1 MDFDILETLKSI
13 AVKSQCELS
22 QFPFHLS
29 SSKMYGLELRKF
41 IVTSII
47 IKTEYIE
54 LGKKHSKHYYLL
66 GVRKNGFRYE
76 MIFINLIGGRVL
88 SVYM

>member
-1 MDFDILETLKSI
+1 MAKHGLTLMYFDILETLKLI

-47 IKTEYIE
+47 IKTKYKEHIFVE
-54 LGKKHSKHYYLL
+54 KHSEH
-66 GVRKNGFRYE
+66 
-76 MIFINLIGGRVL
+76 
-88 SVYM
+88 